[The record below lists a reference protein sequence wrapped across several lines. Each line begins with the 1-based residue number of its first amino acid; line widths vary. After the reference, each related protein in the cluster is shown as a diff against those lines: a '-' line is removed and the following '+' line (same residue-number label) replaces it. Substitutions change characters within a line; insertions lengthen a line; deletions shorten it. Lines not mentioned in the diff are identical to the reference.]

1 MPGVFNCKE
10 GKKMSVELL
19 ERVETREY
27 LLDTEPTVKDL
38 EERTAVV
45 RKAGVMTPP
54 IEKLGYNISPLVYME
69 DVRGDAAPGNSF
81 KARGAY
87 YAMTKLVARLGKK
100 FKVAT
105 ASAGNHAQGVANA
118 AELLG
123 VEADIYMPEG
133 TPEVKIQGVRDL
145 ASEDLVTV
153 YTKNPDT
160 NKPFYSFDET
170 QLAAQTAEDT
180 EFLSPFNNP
189 DVIAGQGTLAYEALK
204 QRPDTD
210 RLFVTVGGGGLL
222 AGTLEAVA
230 AMKREGLVKPDLK
243 VVAVMLEGNDS
254 LLETINN
261 NWTLSP
267 ATGVND
273 FAEGGAV
280 ETIGDIPA
288 VMIEKYKDHLETEI
302 VTFDDMARAL
312 WELDF
317 ANQSNGSSLPV
328 DETTSLVTRAGAMVR
343 AQRRNLEGGHGKQN
357 WLTVTTG
364 SNASEAKLQKLRDRY
379 MEMYLEAYKQ
389 QETEAVEQEST
400 TKFGHKC
407 LSLSGFIGR

>member
-1 MPGVFNCKE
+1 
-10 GKKMSVELL
+10 MSVELL
-19 ERVETREY
+19 EQAKSRETS
-27 LLDTEPTVKDL
+27 LDIEPTVKDL

-45 RKAGVMTPP
+45 HEAGVKTPP
-54 IEKLGYNISPLVYME
+54 IEKLGYSISPLVYME
-69 DVRGDAAPGNSF
+69 NVRGDAAPGSSF

-87 YAMTKLVARLGKK
+87 YAMKKLVTKFGNT

-118 AELLG
+118 AEILG

-133 TPEVKIQGVRDL
+133 TPYVKIQGVQNL
-145 ASEDLVTV
+145 ASEDLVTIH
-153 YTKNPDT
+153 TKDPNT
-160 NKPFYSFDET
+160 QKPFYTFEET
-170 QLAAQTAEDT
+170 QAAAQEAQNAEY
-180 EFLSPFNNP
+180 LSPFNDR
-189 DVIAGQGTLAYEALK
+189 DVVAGQGTLAYEALK
-204 QRPDTD
+204 QRPNTD
-210 RLFVTVGGGGLL
+210 KLFLTVGGGGLL
-222 AGTLEAVA
+222 AGTLEVVA

-243 VVAVMLEGNDS
+243 IVAVMLEGNDS
-254 LLETINN
+254 LLETMNN
-261 NWTLSP
+261 TWVPSP
-267 ATGVND
+267 ATGVDD

-288 VMIEKYKDHLETEI
+288 AMIKKYKDHLETEI

-317 ANQSNGSSLPV
+317 ANQSSESNLPV
-328 DETTSLVTRAGAMVR
+328 DETTSLVVRAGAMAR
-343 AQRRNLEGGHGKQN
+343 AQRRTLEGAYGKQN

-379 MEMYLEAYKQ
+379 IEMYNEACGQLEA
-389 QETEAVEQEST
+389 EAFEQESA
-400 TKFGHKC
+400 TKFGHEC

>member
-1 MPGVFNCKE
+1 
-10 GKKMSVELL
+10 MSVEVLD
-19 ERVETREY
+19 RVEAKEY
-27 LLDTEPTVKDL
+27 FLDTEPTVQDL
-38 EERTAVV
+38 EERTAIVHE
-45 RKAGVMTPP
+45 AGVVIPP

-69 DVRGDAAPGNSF
+69 DVRGDVAPGHSF

-87 YAMTKLVARLGKK
+87 YAMKKLVARFGKR

-118 AELLG
+118 AEILG

-133 TPEVKIQGVRDL
+133 TPEVKIQGVQDL
-145 ASEDLVTV
+145 ASENLVTIH
-153 YTKNPDT
+153 TKDPDT
-160 NKPFYSFDET
+160 GKPFYSFEET
-170 QLAAQTAEDT
+170 QTAALAAENT
-180 EFLSPFNNP
+180 EYLSPFNNR

-204 QRPDTD
+204 QRPNTD
-210 RLFVTVGGGGLL
+210 KLFVTVGGGGLL

-254 LLETINN
+254 LLETMSN
-261 NWTLSP
+261 NWMPSP
-267 ATGVND
+267 ATGIDD

-288 VMIEKYKDHLETEI
+288 AMIKKYKDHLETEL

-317 ANQSNGSSLPV
+317 ANQSSGSELPV
-328 DETTSLVTRAGAMVR
+328 DETTSLVVRAGAMVR
-343 AQRRNLEGGHGKQN
+343 AQRRTLEGGYGKQS

-364 SNASEAKLQKLRDRY
+364 SNASNAKLQKLRDRY
-379 MEMYLEAYKQ
+379 MAMYDEACEQ
-389 QETEAVEQEST
+389 QEIEAAEQELT
-400 TKFGHKC
+400 TKFGHGC